1 MHLFDEQQH
10 IMIEIAGTL
19 VFIIGVSNI
28 LGAGIPGL
36 GLGVG
41 VPMGSLATA
50 VGLVLM
56 GYKKL
61 GRAVGGV
68 VR

>member
-10 IMIEIAGTL
+10 ILIEVAGTL
-19 VFIIGVSNI
+19 VFLVGTANI

-36 GLGVG
+36 GLSLG
-41 VPMGSLATA
+41 VPMGALAVA

-61 GRAVGGV
+61 GRAIGNIP
-68 VR
+68 R